1 MNIKTTSKFLPALGI
16 MAFLVSGCA
25 TTGKE
30 DADSMTTKFG
40 PKTLLQQPVDVPDII
55 SIITEG
61 ADSSRLALDNDAAGQ
76 ASAVET
82 FNKQL
87 DKALKCFYSS
97 STDTSVLQ
105 TRRNRIQDRLLMASN
120 DACENYKTVLKR
132 KQADRNF
139 QYGVASIGLG
149 AAGAVSTVANTA
161 RVFSALA
168 GATAG
173 ARAEY
178 NRDYFADLAAQ
189 VITKAITN
197 RRKEIL
203 ASILD
208 GQGKGLLEYSLE
220 SAIAD
225 AIIYHGACSLI
236 GGLEYADGAVAST
249 GKDATLGLDVMRA
262 TQKTANEIA
271 QGAAVKK

>member
-1 MNIKTTSKFLPALGI
+1 MDMKTISKLLLAFGMTTFLLG
-16 MAFLVSGCA
+16 GCA

-30 DADSMTTKFG
+30 DAESTTTKFG
-40 PKTLLQQPVDVPDII
+40 PRPLLQQPVDVPDII

-61 ADSSRLALDNDAAGQ
+61 AESGSFALDNDAAGVQ
-76 ASAVET
+76 E
-82 FNKQL
+82 FNEKL
-87 DKALKCFYSS
+87 DKALKSFYAAPPASS
-97 STDTSVLQ
+97 PSFE

-120 DACENYKTVLKR
+120 DACENYKTFLKR
-132 KQADRNF
+132 KQANRNYQF
-139 QYGVASIGLG
+139 GVASIALG

-168 GATAG
+168 GASSG
-173 ARAEY
+173 VRAEY

-189 VITKAITN
+189 VVTKAITN
-197 RRKEIL
+197 RRKEVL

-208 GQGKGLLEYSLE
+208 GQGKKILKYSLE

-225 AIIYHGACSLI
+225 AITYHGACSLI

-271 QGAAVKK
+271 NAGKAKK